1 MPPGLQYH
9 SPGGMSYVMPNE
21 CLGGIFN
28 TSDEACA
35 CAGAGVVTFGFG
47 TDDGFCGAGAEVEC
61 EIVDV
66 KEAFAV
72 FIRCSLS
79 PIYCTWTAVYV
90 KE

>member
-1 MPPGLQYH
+1 MPPGLQYY

-35 CAGAGVVTFGFG
+35 CAGAEGRFYST
-47 TDDGFCGAGAEVEC
+47 GAEVKC

-66 KEAFAV
+66 KEAIFFV
-72 FIRCSLS
+72 LIRRYGAY
-79 PIYCTWTAVYV
+79 PIYRTRTAVYV
-90 KE
+90 KEQWSVA

>member
-1 MPPGLQYH
+1 MPPGLQYY

-35 CAGAGVVTFGFG
+35 CAGAGGR
-47 TDDGFCGAGAEVEC
+47 FCFTRTEVEC

-66 KEAFAV
+66 KEAIFL
-72 FIRCSLS
+72 SLFVGFVGMVRTQYIAPGRRYTS
-79 PIYCTWTAVYV
+79 RNNGR
-90 KE
+90 